1 MINLLNKLWNFLVSK
16 TSHAIAATPVLVE
29 DTTEEIDLRA
39 LFVQVC
45 VSKGMGDRPLRESNA
60 VELFLEWY
68 DGEPTHDAILAC
80 MPEFMAQNN
89 IVNAK
94 FQRFFG

>member
-1 MINLLNKLWNFLVSK
+1 MNLLKQLWNFLVLK
-16 TSHAIAATPVLVE
+16 TSHATEATPVLVE

-45 VSKGMGDRPLRESNA
+45 TSKGMGDRPLRESNA

-68 DGEPTHDAILAC
+68 DGEPTYEAILAC

-89 IVNAK
+89 VVNAK

>member
-1 MINLLNKLWNFLVSK
+1 MINLLKRLWNFLVSK
-16 TSHAIAATPVLVE
+16 TSQTIEVIPVLVE

-45 VSKGMGDRPLRESNA
+45 TSKGMGDRPLRESNA

-68 DGEPTHDAILAC
+68 DGELTHEAILAC
-80 MPEFMAQNN
+80 IPEFMAQNN
-89 IVNAK
+89 TVNAK